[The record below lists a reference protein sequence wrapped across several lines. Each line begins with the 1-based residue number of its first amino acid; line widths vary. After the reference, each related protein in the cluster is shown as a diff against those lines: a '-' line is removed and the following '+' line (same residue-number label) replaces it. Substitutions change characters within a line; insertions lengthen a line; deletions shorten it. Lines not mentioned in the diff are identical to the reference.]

1 MEKTKIRIN
10 YFADNTQPR
19 VIVQYW
25 DSEENKWEDD
35 CMLTKTDFNTREQA
49 RNYIEG
55 LKQLDEVEVVN
66 VDVY

>member
-1 MEKTKIRIN
+1 MEKTKVRII
-10 YFADNTQPR
+10 YYADNTRPR

-35 CMLTKTDFNTREQA
+35 CILTKTDLKSREQA
-49 RNYIEG
+49 RNYVED
-55 LKQLDEVEVVN
+55 LKQLDEIEVVN